1 MLVNGYGEKIKL
13 YRKLRNLSQD
23 DLGEKLGVTKSY
35 ISKLENEK
43 TPISLETLGKIA
55 EVLSVDPKQLIN
67 NKIQEPPE
75 VLKEAGAEW
84 IILGKKMEE
93 QGITPEQI
101 EQWAKIVKAYE
112 KD

>member
-1 MLVNGYGEKIKL
+1 MNGYGEKIKL
-13 YRKLRNLSQD
+13 YRKLRSLSQD
-23 DLGEKLGVTKSY
+23 ELGYKLGVTKSY

-43 TPISLETLGKIA
+43 TPLSLETLGKIA
-55 EVLSVDPKQLIN
+55 EILSVDPKQLIN
-67 NKIQEPPE
+67 NKIQEPSE
-75 VLKEAGAEW
+75 ELKEAGAEW

-93 QGITPEQI
+93 QGITPKQI